1 MGGSGKTTLAKEI
14 YNRKFLSMD
23 RSSFVFNVRDAE
35 AKCVLHKKQRRLLE
49 DPGVKGVSFDDT
61 EQGKAILASRLISV
75 SVLIVL
81 DDVDHTDQMD
91 ALLPAKDIL
100 GRGSLVIVT
109 TTDKKVLQSR
119 DISSVYEMKK
129 LDPLHAKQRF
139 CSKDVEY
146 LNLGREY
153 LNQLF
158 PRQIIDVHE
167 QEEKKTSI
175 GEIKPTTAG
184 SLREIVEFPSCSG
197 TLLPYSAGAEK
208 IGVNNGL
215 MGDNLPPQ
223 DEVVTLM
230 QNNNIGKL
238 RIYKAEPHV
247 LEAFANSGI
256 EIIIGVANFELRDI
270 SSNQEVANMWV
281 DENIIPYYPATNI
294 KYIAVGNQAFE
305 KTKYGLYVLSAM
317 NNIQIALEKANL
329 QHRIKVST
337 THGRAVIPMSLL
349 PSKGT
354 FNNRVKNKMR
364 SVLQFLD
371 DHGSPYMANIYPYFA
386 YLENPNISIDYA
398 LFKSTAPTVIDGD

>member
-1 MGGSGKTTLAKEI
+1 
-14 YNRKFLSMD
+14 
-23 RSSFVFNVRDAE
+23 
-35 AKCVLHKKQRRLLE
+35 LHKIL
-49 DPGVKGVSFDDT
+49 DFFD
-61 EQGKAILASRLISV
+61 LVR
-75 SVLIVL
+75 
-81 DDVDHTDQMD
+81 
-91 ALLPAKDIL
+91 L
-100 GRGSLVIVT
+100 GRATPFISIS
-109 TTDKKVLQSR
+109 KV
-119 DISSVYEMKK
+119 M
-129 LDPLHAKQRF
+129 LHSIRRTF
-139 CSKDVEY
+139 
-146 LNLGREY
+146 LL
-153 LNQLF
+153 L
-158 PRQIIDVHE
+158 
-167 QEEKKTSI
+167 KKTSI

-184 SLREIVEFPSCSG
+184 SLHEIVEFPSCSG

-329 QHRIKVST
+329 QHRIKVSP

-354 FNNRVKNKMR
+354 FNNRVN
-364 SVLQFLD
+364 
-371 DHGSPYMANIYPYFA
+371 
-386 YLENPNISIDYA
+386 
-398 LFKSTAPTVIDGD
+398 

>member
-1 MGGSGKTTLAKEI
+1 
-14 YNRKFLSMD
+14 
-23 RSSFVFNVRDAE
+23 
-35 AKCVLHKKQRRLLE
+35 
-49 DPGVKGVSFDDT
+49 
-61 EQGKAILASRLISV
+61 
-75 SVLIVL
+75 
-81 DDVDHTDQMD
+81 
-91 ALLPAKDIL
+91 
-100 GRGSLVIVT
+100 
-109 TTDKKVLQSR
+109 
-119 DISSVYEMKK
+119 MKK

-139 CSKDVEY
+139 CLHAFSQPSPPEGFEDFVQKMLNICNGLPLSIKIFGEQLYDNSSKDYWES
-146 LNLGREY
+146 
-153 LNQLF
+153 QLHKLDSGLL
-158 PRQIIDVHE
+158 PNRIKERLKQSYDTLDE
-167 QEEKKTSI
+167 QEKNIFLHTKKTSI

-184 SLREIVEFPSCSG
+184 SLREIVEFPSCWG
-197 TLLPYSAGAEK
+197 NLLPYSAGAEK

-238 RIYKAEPHV
+238 RIYIADPHV
-247 LEAFANSGI
+247 LEAVANSGI

-294 KYIAVGNQAFE
+294 KYIVVGNQAFE

-371 DHGSPYMANIYPYFA
+371 DHGSPYMANIYRYFA